1 MTRHITSAKDFNQ
14 AIYKIIKSFKWLDKD
29 GLIKNNIKLPS
40 SKHTILF
47 ESNKGEIKNIAL
59 ININGRAK
67 EINLDEIN
75 NYLDEDYLQIVKY
88 IKPSLFGN
96 AYFEPTNKQLFKKYL
111 NK

>member
-29 GLIKNNIKLPS
+29 GLIKMNYKLPK

-47 ESNKGEIKNIAL
+47 ETNKGNIINMAL
-59 ININGRAK
+59 ININGHAK
-67 EINLDEIN
+67 EININ
-75 NYLDEDYLQIVKY
+75 EVINYLDEDYINIIKY

-96 AYFEPTNKQLFKKYL
+96 AYFEPININTFKRYL
-111 NK
+111 D